1 MTTVDQ
7 IANAV
12 LYEGYILYP
21 YRPSSIKNRR
31 RWNFG
36 VVYPQNCGGGSR
48 SMQTE
53 CLVQGNAATAL
64 QIRVR
69 FLQVVTKQVA
79 TLSTFSSDGPQFVAA
94 AEIGGKLYQT
104 SQEAV
109 EREIL
114 LADYRPQHSSSQPI
128 KTAFRFL
135 PDLRIE
141 ILKDGSGQDAGFL
154 RRSSESFEG
163 AVEVYSREIRD
174 GLYRVTV
181 RILNLTDGSGQ
192 QNDDD
197 AAILQAMVSTHTVL
211 GVTGGSFV
219 SLLEPPED
227 LREAAAKCQNLHT
240 WPVLA
245 GEKGTHDSM
254 LSSPIILYDYP
265 EIAQESPGDLFDGTE
280 IDEILT
286 LRIMTM
292 TDQEKH
298 EMRHSDER
306 ARQILERTESL
317 PQEYLAK
324 LHGALRGLETGT
336 P

>member
-36 VVYPQNCGGGSR
+36 VVYPQNCGNDSCV
-48 SMQTE
+48 MQTE
-53 CLVQGNAATAL
+53 CLVQGTPATAL

-69 FLQVVTKQVA
+69 FLHVVVKQVA
-79 TLSTFSSDGPQFVAA
+79 ELSTFSSDGLQFVAA
-94 AEIGGKLYQT
+94 VEIAGKMYHT

-109 EREIL
+109 EREISL
-114 LADYRPQHSSSQPI
+114 GDFRLQDSTSPPI
-128 KTAFRFL
+128 KTVFRIL

-141 ILKDGSGQDAGFL
+141 NLKDDSGQDAGFL
-154 RRSSESFEG
+154 RRSSEYLEG
-163 AVEVYSREIRD
+163 AVHVSWREIQD

-181 RILNLTDGSGQ
+181 RILNLTDFGGRRT
-192 QNDDD
+192 DDD
-197 AAILQAMVSTHTVL
+197 AAILQAMVSTHTIL
-211 GVTGGSFV
+211 GVTGGNFV

-227 LREAAAKCQNLHT
+227 LEEAAAECQNLNT

-245 GEKGTHDSM
+245 GEKGRHDNV

-317 PQEYLAK
+317 PDECLAK